1 MMRYKQLSTDK
12 EKKWRQITIFC
23 AYQERCH
30 QEVREKLY
38 SLGLYKYEVEQYI
51 SRLIEDN
58 YLNEQRF
65 AEQFAVGKFRM
76 KQWGKRKIIYTLRQ
90 KKLSEYCIKKALEQ
104 IGEEDY
110 FNSAKKI
117 IQKKWDSFPKKML
130 IQLRKQKVVQYAFQK
145 GYEIERIQK
154 IVDMCCR

>member
-1 MMRYKQLSTDK
+1 MKCKEISTDK
-12 EKKWRQITIFC
+12 EKKWRQIKTFC
-23 AYQERCH
+23 AYQERFH

-65 AEQFAVGKFRM
+65 AEQFAGGKFRT
-76 KQWGKRKIIYTLRQ
+76 KQWGKRKIVYTLRQ

-110 FNSAKKI
+110 LNSAKKS
-117 IQKKWDSFPKKML
+117 IQKKWDSLPKKML

-145 GYEIERIQK
+145 GYEAELIQK
-154 IVDMCCR
+154 IVDILCK